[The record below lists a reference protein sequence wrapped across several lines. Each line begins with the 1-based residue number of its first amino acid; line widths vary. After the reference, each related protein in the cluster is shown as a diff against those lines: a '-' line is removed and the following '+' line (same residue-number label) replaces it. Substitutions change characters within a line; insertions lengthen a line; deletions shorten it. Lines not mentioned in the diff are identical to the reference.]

1 MTDMDEEMACQRHKY
16 AKPKTIENIIRKIVC
31 QKTYSEEGD
40 EFFVDGQGKACV
52 CHTTVSIH
60 YLGKTVEKISVSLE
74 EPDKTCNLFH
84 IMKDE

>member
-1 MTDMDEEMACQRHKY
+1 MTDMDEEMASKRHKY

-40 EFFVDGQGKACV
+40 EFFVDGQGKAGV

-60 YLGKTVEKISVSLE
+60 YLWETIEKISVSLE

>member
-1 MTDMDEEMACQRHKY
+1 MTDMDEEVTSKRHKY

-40 EFFVDGQGKACV
+40 ELFVDGQGKACV

-60 YLGKTVEKISVSLE
+60 YLWKTVEKISVSLE

-84 IMKDE
+84 IVKDE

>member
-1 MTDMDEEMACQRHKY
+1 MTDMDEEMASKRHKY
-16 AKPKTIENIIRKIVC
+16 AKPKTIENLIRKIVC

-40 EFFVDGQGKACV
+40 ELFVDGQSKACV

-60 YLGKTVEKISVSLE
+60 YLWKTVEKISVSLE
-74 EPDKTCNLFH
+74 EPDKTYNLFH